1 MILAQYQEIRKTHL
15 TETNLPEEFFLPSA
29 DGTEYCIFMISCLS
43 KDKFIY
49 LDQNFTAIT
58 GYPNSVFVE
67 GGMDF
72 WMSLICPDDMEAVT
86 SHIIAAHQAMFSPGY
101 DPYNPPPLILE
112 YRFKHAH
119 GHWTDI
125 RDTRYLVSVNT
136 DKIIDKVLCRFELLA
151 SKATDLNTLADLL
164 QKERS
169 CTRMLEQAMV
179 HQNSKNKQALT
190 NERAASANPAF
201 VNDLTK
207 REKEI
212 LQLIGQGLSTKMIAD
227 QCCISIHTVETHRRH
242 LLEKLQVKNSMQL
255 IKEASKVFWL

>member
-1 MILAQYQEIRKTHL
+1 MILERYEDIRKTHL
-15 TETNLPEEFFLPSA
+15 TETNLPEEFFHSPPN
-29 DGTEYCIFMISCLS
+29 GGEYCIFMISCLS
-43 KDKFIY
+43 KDKFIH
-49 LDQNFTAIT
+49 LDQNFEIIT
-58 GYPNSVFVE
+58 GYPNKMFVAD
-67 GGMDF
+67 GMDF
-72 WMSLICPDDMEAVT
+72 WMPLICPDDMEAVT
-86 SHIIAAHQAMFSPGY
+86 TRIIAAHQAMFSPGY

-112 YRFKHAH
+112 YRFKHAK
-119 GHWTDI
+119 GHWTAI
-125 RDTRYLVSVNT
+125 RDTRYLVSFNT
-136 DKIIDKVLCRFELLA
+136 DKVIDKVLCRFEATPSSDLDALA
-151 SKATDLNTLADLL
+151 GLL
-164 QKERS
+164 QKEKS

-179 HQNSKNKQALT
+179 HQNSKNKQTLT
-190 NERAASANPAF
+190 DSAATQVNPAF